1 MGMKFT
7 KVAVDAF
14 EKFTFNAG
22 IMARTFNPAT
32 AEVGDIIAAT
42 SGGITFATN
51 PTYTDYGEDV
61 DNVPANTKQLLRIT
75 AYDPVISGT
84 RLTID
89 ANDIA
94 ELIGGADVSAATE
107 GAGGTT
113 EGTANAAG
121 VQKITPRAKLKD
133 TDFKDVW
140 FIVDYSDVNE
150 GSSAGFMAVHVK
162 NALNRTGFQ
171 VQTGKNAKGQETFEY
186 HGHYDITDENQ
197 TPPFDVYI
205 KKGTE

>member
-22 IMARTFNPAT
+22 IMARTFTPAT
-32 AEVGDIIAAT
+32 GEVGDIIAAT

-89 ANDIA
+89 ENDVA
-94 ELIGGADVSAATE
+94 ELIGGADVTA
-107 GAGGTT
+107 
-113 EGTANAAG
+113 EGTSG
-121 VQKITPRAKLKD
+121 VQKITPRATLKD

-140 FIVDYSDVNE
+140 FIVDYSDVNV

-186 HGHYDITDENQ
+186 HGHYDITDEDQ
-197 TPPFDVYI
+197 TPPFEVYI

>member
-42 SGGITFATN
+42 SGGIQFATN
-51 PTYTDYGEDV
+51 PTYTDFGEDV

-89 ANDIA
+89 ANDVA
-94 ELIGGADVSAATE
+94 ELIGGADV
-107 GAGGTT
+107 TT
-113 EGTANAAG
+113 EGNAG
-121 VQKITPRAKLKD
+121 VQKIVPRATLKD

-150 GSSAGFMAVHVK
+150 GSSAGFMAVHVM

-186 HGHYDITDENQ
+186 HGHYDITDEDQ
-197 TPPFDVYI
+197 TPPFEVYI